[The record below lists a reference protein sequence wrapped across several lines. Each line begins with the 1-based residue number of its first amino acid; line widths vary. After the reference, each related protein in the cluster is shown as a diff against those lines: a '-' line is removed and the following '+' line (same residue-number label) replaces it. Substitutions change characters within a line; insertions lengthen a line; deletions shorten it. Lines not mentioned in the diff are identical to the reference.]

1 MPMNLSLVSGK
12 YDNHSGGG
20 DDGDDDD
27 DDGSDDDGG
36 GGGGGAL
43 ARARAFA
50 GGDCDDLLGNNFK
63 IVKA

>member
-36 GGGGGAL
+36 GGGGAL